1 MKKMEQKLS
10 NLNEVDEMIVL
21 VVRTDG
27 DEELFERSLLSG
39 GELPVCH
46 VKS

>member
-1 MKKMEQKLS
+1 
-10 NLNEVDEMIVL
+10 MIVF

-27 DEELFERSLLSG
+27 DEELFEMSLLSG
-39 GELPVCH
+39 GEFPGCH